1 MELELLTQ
9 YINLELKNRLK
20 FKERYYLDSNS
31 ENNTITIKTI
41 FPLVDNNLFEQIT
54 NDQITAMSFIENIL
68 NLVKSYDSNVKDI
81 KLSIN
86 ICDNKYVGFTIT
98 KIRDATLINML
109 EILPDEI
116 ISYIASFLHI
126 EYIGNIRFSTTHST
140 LKNFLTT
147 CQKYYN
153 MIHNPNFWLIK
164 CSNNFSLGI
173 QDIKNVI
180 NDNSFINYKKLLMVY
195 FSDNGLSDRE
205 YLLILVKL
213 NLLSKYFLRELIKNI
228 YENIQNIQG
237 IGALNITYIDDI
249 TINMLELIINKYA
262 KTKLFRKYE
271 KELMP
276 MILKYL
282 KRENLLNL
290 L

>member
-109 EILPDEI
+109 EIFPDEI
-116 ISYIASFLHI
+116 ISYIALFLHI
-126 EYIGNIRFSTTHST
+126 E
-140 LKNFLTT
+140 
-147 CQKYYN
+147 
-153 MIHNPNFWLIK
+153 
-164 CSNNFSLGI
+164 
-173 QDIKNVI
+173 
-180 NDNSFINYKKLLMVY
+180 
-195 FSDNGLSDRE
+195 
-205 YLLILVKL
+205 
-213 NLLSKYFLRELIKNI
+213 
-228 YENIQNIQG
+228 
-237 IGALNITYIDDI
+237 
-249 TINMLELIINKYA
+249 
-262 KTKLFRKYE
+262 
-271 KELMP
+271 
-276 MILKYL
+276 
-282 KRENLLNL
+282 
-290 L
+290 

>member
-1 MELELLTQ
+1 
-9 YINLELKNRLK
+9 
-20 FKERYYLDSNS
+20 
-31 ENNTITIKTI
+31 
-41 FPLVDNNLFEQIT
+41 
-54 NDQITAMSFIENIL
+54 
-68 NLVKSYDSNVKDI
+68 
-81 KLSIN
+81 
-86 ICDNKYVGFTIT
+86 
-98 KIRDATLINML
+98 
-109 EILPDEI
+109 
-116 ISYIASFLHI
+116 
-126 EYIGNIRFSTTHST
+126 
-140 LKNFLTT
+140 
-147 CQKYYN
+147 

-180 NDNSFINYKKLLMVY
+180 NDNSFINYKKLFMVY

-237 IGALNITYIDDI
+237 IGAVNITYIDDI
-249 TINMLELIINKYA
+249 TINMLELIINKYG